1 MRWRYFS
8 RMLIWI
14 AAIIAGAAAVIL
26 VYGLKP
32 GTGLTLLS
40 AGLRLVAVT
49 GLVALILNAALGA
62 ARPAPAL
69 VALDA
74 SASWLRD
81 GDSSRFR
88 EALQRARGD
97 ASGDLLLFGDS
108 TRVISGDVI
117 PTDDASRVRPAV
129 ERAIAE
135 GRPLRIYTDGEL
147 EDAEALAPLVGGS
160 GIVVMRSKDATD
172 VAIAELRVVR
182 ATVGGDTL
190 DVDIAMTGSARGG
203 PASRLTITLGDR
215 VVTTVSVD
223 SIGAYGERIV
233 AARVPVPNVTG
244 PMIIGASL
252 SAPGDRTPGN
262 DSLAVAIDVMPGAGA
277 VVISTAPDY
286 DVRDLASVLRGTVL
300 LPTRGFYHV
309 APGRW
314 REEGSLGDATE
325 DDVRR
330 AAREAPLLVLHG
342 DTAIFGD
349 PRSFARGS
357 LLLVAPPATPAEEW
371 YATGA
376 PTSPMST
383 ALSGSPWDSLPPLE
397 VSPVTQAGN
406 FEVLETRRA
415 RRLERRVAAIGWE
428 RPKRTVLV
436 PAAGFWRWR
445 FRGGAPAAAHSA
457 FWGSII
463 DWLAAERADNRAAT
477 PADGA
482 VREGQPVRWR
492 RGLPTDTIV
501 PVGLVRR
508 GTGERDSMTV
518 QFTSGSLFAET
529 PARRAG
535 VYDIT
540 TKGGSSIL
548 VVNASAEALPRRPS
562 VVEGDIGTGEALMD
576 APRLRGIGWIFAIVI
591 LSLCTEWIVRRR
603 LGLR

>member
-1 MRWRYFS
+1 
-8 RMLIWI
+8 MLIWI
-14 AAIIAGAAAVIL
+14 AAVIAGAAAVIL
-26 VYGLKP
+26 VYGLRP
-32 GTGLTLLS
+32 GPGLTLVS
-40 AGLRLVAVT
+40 AGLRLIAVT

-74 SASWLRD
+74 SASWFRD

-88 EALQRARGD
+88 EALQRARSE
-97 ASGDLLLFGDS
+97 ATGDLLLFGDS
-108 TRVISGDVI
+108 TRAASGDVI
-117 PTDDASRVRPAV
+117 PSDHASRVRPAV
-129 ERAIAE
+129 ERAMAE

-147 EDAEALAPLVGGS
+147 EDAEALASLVGGS
-160 GIVVMRSKDATD
+160 GIVVMRSNNATD
-172 VAIAELRVVR
+172 VAISDVRVVR

-190 DVDIAMTGSARGG
+190 DVDVALTGSAQGG
-203 PASRLTITLGDR
+203 PPSRLTITMADR
-215 VVTTVSVD
+215 VVAAIPVD
-223 SIGAYGERIV
+223 SVGSYGERIV
-233 AARVPVPNVTG
+233 RARVPVPDVTG
-244 PMIIGASL
+244 PMIIGTAL
-252 SAPGDRTPGN
+252 SAPGDRVPGN

-286 DVRDLASVLRGTVL
+286 DVRDLATVLRGTVL
-300 LPTRGFYHV
+300 LPTRGFYRV

-314 REEGSLGDATE
+314 REEGSLGAATE
-325 DDVRR
+325 DEVQR
-330 AAREAPLLVLHG
+330 AAREAPLLILHG
-342 DTAIFGD
+342 DTAVFGD
-349 PRSFARGS
+349 PRAFARGS
-357 LLLVAPPATPAEEW
+357 LLLVAPPSTPGEEW

-376 PTSPMST
+376 PTSPMSS

-397 VSPVTQAGN
+397 VSATVQTGN

-436 PAAGFWRWR
+436 SAAGFWRWR

-482 VREGQPVRWR
+482 VREGEPVRWR
-492 RGLPTDTIV
+492 RGLPTDTVV
-501 PVGLVRR
+501 PVILVRR
-508 GTGERDSMTV
+508 GTSERDSITLHFSRGTL
-518 QFTSGSLFAET
+518 FTET
-529 PARRAG
+529 PSRRAG

-540 TKGGSSIL
+540 TRGGTSVL
-548 VVNASAEALPRRPS
+548 VVNRSAEVLPRRPS
-562 VVEGDIGTGEALMD
+562 VVEGDIGTGEALAD

-591 LSLCTEWIVRRR
+591 LSLCIEWILRRR

>member
-1 MRWRYFS
+1 
-8 RMLIWI
+8 MLIWI
-14 AAIIAGAAAVIL
+14 AAVIAGIAAVIL

-32 GTGLTLLS
+32 GTGLMLVS
-40 AGLRLVAVT
+40 AGLRLLAVT

-62 ARPAPAL
+62 ARPAAAL
-69 VALDA
+69 VALDV

-88 EALQRARGD
+88 EALQRARSE
-97 ASGDLLLFGDS
+97 ASGNLLLFGDS
-108 TRVISGDVI
+108 TRAATSDVV
-117 PTDDASRVRPAV
+117 PADEASRVRPAV
-129 ERAIAE
+129 ERAMAE
-135 GRPLRIYTDGEL
+135 GRPLRVYTDGEL
-147 EDAEALAPLVGGS
+147 EDAEALASLVGGS
-160 GIVVMRSKDATD
+160 GIIVMRSDDATD

-190 DVDIAMTGSARGG
+190 DVDVALTGSARGG
-203 PASRLTITLGDR
+203 PPSRLTISLADR
-215 VVTTVSVD
+215 LVATIQVD
-223 SIGAYGERIV
+223 SVGPYGERIV
-233 AARVPVPNVTG
+233 RARVPVPDVTG
-244 PMIIGASL
+244 PMLIAASL
-252 SAPGDRTPGN
+252 SAPGDRIAAN

-277 VVISTAPDY
+277 VVVSTAPDY
-286 DVRDLASVLRGTVL
+286 DVRDLAAVLRGTVL
-300 LPTRGFYHV
+300 LPTRGYYRV

-314 REEGSLGDATE
+314 REEGSLAE
-325 DDVRR
+325 ASEADVQR

-349 PRSFARGS
+349 PRVFARGS
-357 LLLVAPPATPAEEW
+357 LLLVTPPSTPGEEW

-376 PTSPMST
+376 PTSPMSS

-397 VSPVTQAGN
+397 VSPVAQAGN

-428 RPKRTVLV
+428 RPRRTVLV

-501 PVGLVRR
+501 PVALVRR
-508 GTGERDSMTV
+508 GTGERDSITV
-518 QFTSGSLFAET
+518 QFTAGSLFTET
-529 PARRAG
+529 PSRRAG

-540 TKGGSSIL
+540 TRGGTSVL
-548 VVNASAEALPRRPS
+548 VVNPSAEILPRRPS
-562 VVEGDIGTGEALMD
+562 VVEGDIGTGEALTD

-591 LSLCTEWIVRRR
+591 LSLCVEWILRRR

>member
-1 MRWRYFS
+1 
-8 RMLIWI
+8 MLIWV
-14 AAIIAGAAAVIL
+14 AAVIAGVAAVIL

-32 GTGLTLLS
+32 GTGLTLVS

-49 GLVALILNAALGA
+49 GLMALILNAALGA
-62 ARPAPAL
+62 ARPAAAL
-69 VALDA
+69 VALDV

-88 EALQRARGD
+88 EALQRARSE
-97 ASGDLLLFGDS
+97 ASGNLLLFGDS
-108 TRVISGDVI
+108 TRAATGDVV
-117 PTDDASRVRPAV
+117 PADEASRVRPAV
-129 ERAIAE
+129 ERAMAE
-135 GRPLRIYTDGEL
+135 GRPLRVYTDGEL
-147 EDAEALAPLVGGS
+147 EDAEALASLVGGS
-160 GIVVMRSKDATD
+160 GIIVMRSDDATD
-172 VAIAELRVVR
+172 VAIEELRVVR

-190 DVDIAMTGSARGG
+190 DVDVALTGSARGG
-203 PASRLTITLGDR
+203 PPSRLTISLADR
-215 VVTTVSVD
+215 LVATIQVD
-223 SIGAYGERIV
+223 SVGPYGERIV
-233 AARVPVPNVTG
+233 RARVPVPDVTG
-244 PMIIGASL
+244 PMLIAASL
-252 SAPGDRTPGN
+252 SAPGDRIAAN

-277 VVISTAPDY
+277 VVVSTAPDY
-286 DVRDLASVLRGTVL
+286 DVRDLAAVLRGTVL
-300 LPTRGFYHV
+300 LPTRGYYRV

-314 REEGSLGDATE
+314 REEGSLAE
-325 DDVRR
+325 ASEADVQR

-349 PRSFARGS
+349 PRVFARGS
-357 LLLVAPPATPAEEW
+357 LLLVTPPSTPGEEW

-376 PTSPMST
+376 PTSPMSS

-397 VSPVTQAGN
+397 VSPVAQAGN

-428 RPKRTVLV
+428 RPRRTVLV

-501 PVGLVRR
+501 PVALVRR
-508 GTGERDSMTV
+508 GTGERDSITV
-518 QFTSGSLFAET
+518 QFTAGSLFTET
-529 PARRAG
+529 PSRRAG

-540 TKGGSSIL
+540 TRGGTSVL
-548 VVNASAEALPRRPS
+548 VVNPSAEILPRRPS
-562 VVEGDIGTGEALMD
+562 VVEGDIGTGEALTD

-591 LSLCTEWIVRRR
+591 LSLCVEWILRRR

>member
-1 MRWRYFS
+1 
-8 RMLIWI
+8 MLIWV
-14 AAIIAGAAAVIL
+14 AAVIAGVAAVIL

-32 GTGLTLLS
+32 GTGLTLVS

-49 GLVALILNAALGA
+49 GLMALILNAALGA
-62 ARPAPAL
+62 ARPAAAL
-69 VALDA
+69 VALDV

-88 EALQRARGD
+88 EALQRARSE
-97 ASGDLLLFGDS
+97 ASGNLLLFGDS
-108 TRVISGDVI
+108 TRAATGDVV
-117 PTDDASRVRPAV
+117 PADEASRVRPAV
-129 ERAIAE
+129 ERAMAE
-135 GRPLRIYTDGEL
+135 GRPLRVYTDGEL
-147 EDAEALAPLVGGS
+147 EDAEALASLVGGS
-160 GIVVMRSKDATD
+160 GIIVMRSDDATD
-172 VAIAELRVVR
+172 VAIEELRVVR

-190 DVDIAMTGSARGG
+190 DVDVALTGSARGG
-203 PASRLTITLGDR
+203 PPSRLTISLAERLVATIQ
-215 VVTTVSVD
+215 VD
-223 SIGAYGERIV
+223 SVGPYGERIV
-233 AARVPVPNVTG
+233 RARVPVPDVTG
-244 PMIIGASL
+244 PMLIAASL
-252 SAPGDRTPGN
+252 SAPGDRIAAN

-277 VVISTAPDY
+277 VVVSTAPDY
-286 DVRDLASVLRGTVL
+286 DVRDLAAVLRGTVL
-300 LPTRGFYHV
+300 LPTRGYYRV

-314 REEGSLGDATE
+314 REEGSLAE
-325 DDVRR
+325 ASEADVQR

-349 PRSFARGS
+349 PRVFARGS
-357 LLLVAPPATPAEEW
+357 LLLVTPPSTPGEEW

-376 PTSPMST
+376 PTSPMSS

-397 VSPVTQAGN
+397 VSPVAQAGN

-428 RPKRTVLV
+428 RPRRTVLV

-501 PVGLVRR
+501 PVALVRR
-508 GTGERDSMTV
+508 GTGERDSITV
-518 QFTSGSLFAET
+518 QFTAGSLFTET
-529 PARRAG
+529 PSRRAG

-540 TKGGSSIL
+540 TRGGTSVL
-548 VVNASAEALPRRPS
+548 VVNPSAEILPRRPS
-562 VVEGDIGTGEALMD
+562 VVEGDIGTGEALTD

-591 LSLCTEWIVRRR
+591 LSLCVEWILRRR

>member
-1 MRWRYFS
+1 
-8 RMLIWI
+8 MLIWI
-14 AAIIAGAAAVIL
+14 AAVIAGIAAVIL

-32 GTGLTLLS
+32 GTGLMLVS
-40 AGLRLVAVT
+40 AGLRLLAVT
-49 GLVALILNAALGA
+49 GHVALILNAALGA
-62 ARPAPAL
+62 ARPAAAL
-69 VALDA
+69 VALDV

-88 EALQRARGD
+88 EALQRARSE
-97 ASGDLLLFGDS
+97 ASGNLLLFGDS
-108 TRVISGDVI
+108 TRAATSDVV
-117 PTDDASRVRPAV
+117 PADEASRVRPAV
-129 ERAIAE
+129 ERAMAD
-135 GRPLRIYTDGEL
+135 GRPLRVYTDGEL
-147 EDAEALAPLVGGS
+147 EDAEALASLVGGS
-160 GIVVMRSKDATD
+160 GIIVMRSDDATD

-190 DVDIAMTGSARGG
+190 DVDVALTGSARGG
-203 PASRLTITLGDR
+203 PPSRLTISLADR
-215 VVTTVSVD
+215 LVATIQVD
-223 SIGAYGERIV
+223 SVGPYGERIV
-233 AARVPVPNVTG
+233 RARVPVPDVTG
-244 PMIIGASL
+244 PMLIAASL
-252 SAPGDRTPGN
+252 SAPGDRIAAN

-277 VVISTAPDY
+277 VVVSTAPDY
-286 DVRDLASVLRGTVL
+286 DVRDLAAVLRGTVL
-300 LPTRGFYHV
+300 LPTRGYYRV

-314 REEGSLGDATE
+314 REEGSLAE
-325 DDVRR
+325 ASEADVQR

-349 PRSFARGS
+349 PRVFARGS
-357 LLLVAPPATPAEEW
+357 LLLVTPPSTPGEEW

-376 PTSPMST
+376 PTSPMSS

-397 VSPVTQAGN
+397 VSPVAQAGN

-428 RPKRTVLV
+428 RPRRTVLV

-501 PVGLVRR
+501 PVALVRR
-508 GTGERDSMTV
+508 GTGERDSITV
-518 QFTSGSLFAET
+518 QFTAGSLFTET
-529 PARRAG
+529 PSRRAG

-540 TKGGSSIL
+540 TRGGTSVL
-548 VVNASAEALPRRPS
+548 VVNPSAEILPRRPS
-562 VVEGDIGTGEALMD
+562 VVEGDIGTGEALTD

-591 LSLCTEWIVRRR
+591 LSLCVEWILRRR

>member
-1 MRWRYFS
+1 
-8 RMLIWI
+8 MLIWI
-14 AAIIAGAAAVIL
+14 AAVIAGIAAVIL

-32 GTGLTLLS
+32 GTGLMLVS
-40 AGLRLVAVT
+40 AGLRLLAVT

-62 ARPAPAL
+62 ARPAAAL
-69 VALDA
+69 VALDV

-88 EALQRARGD
+88 EALQRARSE
-97 ASGDLLLFGDS
+97 ASGNLLLFGDS
-108 TRVISGDVI
+108 TRAATSDVV
-117 PTDDASRVRPAV
+117 PADEASRVRPAV
-129 ERAIAE
+129 ERAMAD
-135 GRPLRIYTDGEL
+135 GRPLRVYTDGEL
-147 EDAEALAPLVGGS
+147 EDAEALASLVGGS
-160 GIVVMRSKDATD
+160 GIIVMRSDDATD

-190 DVDIAMTGSARGG
+190 DVDVALTGSARGG
-203 PASRLTITLGDR
+203 PPSRLTISLADR
-215 VVTTVSVD
+215 LVATIQVD
-223 SIGAYGERIV
+223 SVGPYGERIV
-233 AARVPVPNVTG
+233 RARVPVPDVTG
-244 PMIIGASL
+244 PMLIAASL
-252 SAPGDRTPGN
+252 SAPGDRIAAN

-277 VVISTAPDY
+277 VVVSTAPDY
-286 DVRDLASVLRGTVL
+286 DVRDLAAVLRGTVL
-300 LPTRGFYHV
+300 LPTRGYYRV

-314 REEGSLGDATE
+314 REEGSLAE
-325 DDVRR
+325 ASEADVQR

-349 PRSFARGS
+349 PRVFARGS
-357 LLLVAPPATPAEEW
+357 LLLVTPPSTPGEEW

-376 PTSPMST
+376 PTSPMSS

-397 VSPVTQAGN
+397 VSPVAQAGN

-428 RPKRTVLV
+428 RPRRTVLV

-501 PVGLVRR
+501 PVALVRR
-508 GTGERDSMTV
+508 GTGERDSITV
-518 QFTSGSLFAET
+518 QFTAGSLFTET
-529 PARRAG
+529 PSRRAG

-540 TKGGSSIL
+540 TRGGTSVL
-548 VVNASAEALPRRPS
+548 VVNPSAEILPRRPS
-562 VVEGDIGTGEALMD
+562 VVEGDIGTGEALTD

-591 LSLCTEWIVRRR
+591 LSLCVEWILRRR

>member
-1 MRWRYFS
+1 
-8 RMLIWI
+8 MLIWV
-14 AAIIAGAAAVIL
+14 AAVIAGVAAVIL

-32 GTGLTLLS
+32 GTGLTLVS

-49 GLVALILNAALGA
+49 GLMALILNAALGA
-62 ARPAPAL
+62 ARPAAAL
-69 VALDA
+69 VALDV

-88 EALQRARGD
+88 EALQRARSE
-97 ASGDLLLFGDS
+97 ASGNLLLFGDS
-108 TRVISGDVI
+108 TRAATSDVV
-117 PTDDASRVRPAV
+117 PADEASRVRPAV
-129 ERAIAE
+129 ERAMAD
-135 GRPLRIYTDGEL
+135 GRPLRVYTDGEL
-147 EDAEALAPLVGGS
+147 EDAEALASLVGGS
-160 GIVVMRSKDATD
+160 GIIVMRSDDATD

-190 DVDIAMTGSARGG
+190 DVDVALTGSARGG
-203 PASRLTITLGDR
+203 PPSRLTISLADR
-215 VVTTVSVD
+215 LVATIQVD
-223 SIGAYGERIV
+223 SVGPYGERIV
-233 AARVPVPNVTG
+233 RARVPVPDVTG
-244 PMIIGASL
+244 PMLIAASL
-252 SAPGDRTPGN
+252 SAPGDRIAAN

-277 VVISTAPDY
+277 VVVSTAPDY
-286 DVRDLASVLRGTVL
+286 DVRDLAAVLRGTVL
-300 LPTRGFYHV
+300 LPTRGYYRV

-314 REEGSLGDATE
+314 REEGSLAE
-325 DDVRR
+325 ASEADVQR

-349 PRSFARGS
+349 PRVFARGS
-357 LLLVAPPATPAEEW
+357 LLLVTPPSTPGEEW

-376 PTSPMST
+376 PTSPMSS

-397 VSPVTQAGN
+397 VSPVAQAGN

-428 RPKRTVLV
+428 RPRRTVLV

-501 PVGLVRR
+501 PVALVRR
-508 GTGERDSMTV
+508 GTGERDSITV
-518 QFTSGSLFAET
+518 QFTAGSLFTET
-529 PARRAG
+529 PSRRAG

-540 TKGGSSIL
+540 TRGGTSVL
-548 VVNASAEALPRRPS
+548 VVNPSAEILPRRPS
-562 VVEGDIGTGEALMD
+562 VVEGDIGTGEALTD

-591 LSLCTEWIVRRR
+591 LSLCVEWILRRR